1 MKKWKFNTVDST
13 SCYFPDT
20 SNTVTPPPK
29 EYQDFHA
36 KIMQLIRIHQRNVID
51 SSWPETAFAI
61 KEELLNALKAAE
73 PLLLGRF
80 SMHYCRLFLTSTAEK
95 TKTQKTIL

>member
-1 MKKWKFNTVDST
+1 MKTWKFNTVDST

-61 KEELLNALKAAE
+61 KEELFNALKAAE

-80 SMHYCRLFLTSTAEK
+80 SIIG
-95 TKTQKTIL
+95 TKIGHNNFDV